1 MSCTTDPRE
10 IPQSRSRYTP
20 NRFLAVFLLL
30 VSFLLTVWLIPCYVS
45 GYTTGTHGLSPRF
58 FPYLITLV
66 LTGLSLLLLAK
77 DLARPED
84 SVSRKEDK
92 RITKATGLTMFIL
105 IGYYILIRIIGMIPA
120 SVAAN
125 IFLVRL
131 FGFQRWKDNPDLQCV
146 FNPDLIPIFRKNRP
160 SAHAQGTV
168 VRWFVLTLTGVGNGR
183 YMGSCS
189 RLCGYLYK

>member
-1 MSCTTDPRE
+1 MQAGLKMSGTTGSRE
-10 IPQSRSRYTP
+10 IPRSKRRFTP

-30 VSFLLTVWLIPCYVS
+30 VSLLLTVWLIPRYVS

-84 SVSRKEDK
+84 TVSRKEDK
-92 RITKATGLTMFIL
+92 RITKATGLTMSIL
-105 IGYYILIRIIGMIPA
+105 IGYYILIRLIGMIPA

-131 FGFQRWKDNPDLQCV
+131 FGFQRWKAILIFSV
-146 FNPDLIPIFRKNRP
+146 FLILILFLFFEKI
-160 SAHAQGTV
+160 AQVPMPRGLL
-168 VRWFVLTLTGVGNGR
+168 FDG
-183 YMGSCS
+183 
-189 RLCGYLYK
+189 LY